1 MKSELSNG
9 EWILMNQL
17 WTAPNSSITEL
28 TSALREVTGWDKHT
42 ILSMLSRLEAK
53 GAVSYRTGGRA
64 KAFYAVLPREDALRR
79 EAALFLEKAGD
90 VYRAGR
96 ALADSLSRG
105 DAEALVRLLNREA
118 DTSEP

>member
-53 GAVSYRTGGRA
+53 GAVTQ
-64 KAFYAVLPREDALRR
+64 
-79 EAALFLEKAGD
+79 
-90 VYRAGR
+90 
-96 ALADSLSRG
+96 
-105 DAEALVRLLNREA
+105 
-118 DTSEP
+118 